1 MVFLKS
7 RAVYLT
13 LGMAI
18 IILFFSL
25 LPLEGEKK
33 ILISDKFFHFVA
45 YGLLIL
51 PVSLERVNSRLLIFL
66 FAMSYG
72 GFIELIQ
79 PFWGREA
86 DIVDFWSNIGGIIFG
101 ILIAQGIIFVLR
113 FIRKKSERN

>member
-13 LGMAI
+13 LAMAF

-25 LPLEGEKK
+25 LPSEGEKK
-33 ILISDKFFHFVA
+33 ILISDKLFHFVA

-51 PVSLERVNSRLLIFL
+51 PVSLERVYSQLLIFV

-86 DIVDFWSNIGGIIFG
+86 DMVDFWANVVGIIFG
-101 ILIAQGIIFVLR
+101 ILIAQGIVFFLR
-113 FIRKKSERN
+113 FIRKKSMRN